1 MPPLSQPSNKEVTK
15 QFTKLTDYPWAI
27 LSPFLPFK
35 RKRNLD
41 LCDVMN
47 AILWLLRTSCHG
59 AARAVAE
66 LTQ

>member
-1 MPPLSQPSNKEVTK
+1 MTK